1 MGKPSRAKGLRI
13 EREIVQRHKDMGVR
27 AERVPLSGAAGGSF
41 TGDIIVVP
49 EQERFRSDRHPLI
62 AEVKSRKNG
71 AGFATLEGWLASNDV
86 LFLRRDRAE
95 PLVVLPWSTW
105 ERLVSLMRERRHELD
120 AQPRQDPQADVCGG

>member
-1 MGKPSRAKGLRI
+1 MSRKSRDKGLRI

-41 TGDIIVVP
+41 TGDIQIHAKGVKVVGGVGVIQP
-49 EQERFRSDRHPLI
+49 PLI
-62 AEVKSRKNG
+62 GEVKARKNG

-105 ERLVSLMRERRHELD
+105 EKLVS
-120 AQPRQDPQADVCGG
+120 PDVGAAA